1 MIGKFDVVP
10 PPFDEGV
17 AELVESCRELTGQDY
32 AAVLVFGLWGGAEDS
47 PALRL
52 YAGYRHL
59 EKSPG
64 DGPAWLE
71 TARVHAEMGDAAAAR
86 HILDELLRL
95 GSPGLFPQ
103 LFAEDPEAEK
113 AKILADANEP
123 DKALEL
129 LEGMRDRHG
138 DTPAYQYLR
147 ASLLHET
154 GDFPAAVAAY
164 ETTRALLEA
173 ASAEGDPDGETPDY
187 AAALRLVAAVRDA
200 AAAGAPFAGPRPF
213 DPAEF
218 DDGA

>member
-1 MIGKFDVVP
+1 MIGEFDIVP

-17 AELVESCRELTGQDY
+17 AELVESCRDLTGQDY

-59 EKSPG
+59 AESPG

-71 TARVHAEMGDAAAAR
+71 TARVHAESGDATAAQR
-86 HILDELLRL
+86 ILDELLRL

-113 AKILADANEP
+113 ARILAEANEP
-123 DKALEL
+123 DRALEL

-138 DTPAYQYLR
+138 DTPAYQYLM

-154 GDFPAAVAAY
+154 GDFPSAVAAY
-164 ETTRALLEA
+164 ETTLALLEA
-173 ASAEGDPDGETPDY
+173 AVADSDPDDEALDY
-187 AAALRLVAAVRDA
+187 AAALRLVAAMREA
-200 AAAGAPFAGPRPF
+200 AGAGAPFAGPRPF
-213 DPAEF
+213 DLADF
-218 DDGA
+218 DGGD